1 MSNLI
6 TVTRSGLSLM
16 DPNTFKVTKHIEAD
30 LHNEEIQDAVSTY
43 GWDKAHEMIGKQM
56 YEQIKNLTPRE

>member
-1 MSNLI
+1 MSDLI
-6 TVTRSGLSLM
+6 TVTHSGKSML

-30 LHNEEIQDAVSTY
+30 LHNEEIQDVVSTY

-56 YEQIKNLTPRE
+56 YEQIKNLTPE